1 MTVAARPVG
10 VAVVGTGGVAS
21 LHLSALARDEGARLV
36 GVCDIAASRARDAA
50 RSAGDGVRWTE
61 RVEEV
66 LAWPDVEAVIVCT
79 PNDTHADVGGR
90 VLAAG
95 RHLLMEKP
103 LAIDLAGADALIEA
117 ATDTGVVLMPG
128 QTHRFY
134 DLGRRLRAEV
144 DAGAIGRPT
153 YARSSLHA
161 GWIWG
166 GWGSWVLDPARS
178 GGHVVHNGVH
188 GLDLVSWWLGAEGAR
203 PVEVM
208 ARGVHGTSGALRIWD
223 HFAVHV
229 RYDGGAVAT
238 VEVSRAA
245 RPRSIVL
252 RESVV
257 AGSDGV
263 VRQTPSAGGGLLF
276 DEGGAAPLG
285 FDAQVGFDRE
295 LAAFLDAVRAGGPP
309 PVDAV
314 DGRRALAMAIAAERS
329 LVSGRPEAVEGSA

>member
-1 MTVAARPVG
+1 MNHAPRPVG
-10 VAVVGTGGVAS
+10 VAVVGTGGVAA
-21 LHLSALARDEGARLV
+21 LHLSALARDAGARLV
-36 GVCDIAASRARDAA
+36 GVCDVVAARARDAA
-50 RSAGDGVRWTE
+50 GAAGPDVRWTGDLAE
-61 RVEEV
+61 L
-66 LAWPDVEAVIVCT
+66 LAWPEVEAVVVCT
-79 PNDTHADVGGR
+79 PNDTHAAIGGQ
-90 VLAAG
+90 VLGSG

-117 ATDTGVVLMPG
+117 AERSGVLLMPG

-134 DLGRRLRAEV
+134 DLGLRLREAV
-144 DAGAIGRPT
+144 DSGALGKPT

-166 GWGSWVLDPARS
+166 GWGSWVLDPSRS

-188 GLDLVSWWLGAEGAR
+188 GLDLVTWWLGGE
-203 PVEVM
+203 PLEVM

-229 RYDGGAVAT
+229 RYRDGAVAV
-238 VEVSRAA
+238 VEVSRAT

-257 AGSDGV
+257 AGTAGV
-263 VRQTPSAGGGLLF
+263 ARQVPAAGGGLLL
-276 DEGGAAPLG
+276 DEAGAVPLG

-295 LAAFLDAVRAGGPP
+295 VGAFLAAVRSAGPP
-309 PVDAV
+309 PVSAL
-314 DGRRALAMAIAAERS
+314 DGRRALAMALAAERS
-329 LVSGRPEAVEGSA
+329 LVTGRPVRVAGSP

>member
-1 MTVAARPVG
+1 MNPAEPLRPVG
-10 VAVVGTGGVAS
+10 VAVVGTGGVAA
-21 LHLSALARDEGARLV
+21 LHLSALARDAGARLV
-36 GVCDIAASRARDAA
+36 GVCDVVAARAREAARDAGEDVLCTD
-50 RSAGDGVRWTE
+50 RLEDL
-61 RVEEV
+61 
-66 LAWPDVEAVIVCT
+66 LAWPDAEAIVVCT
-79 PNDTHADVGGR
+79 PNDTHASIGGR

-117 ATDTGVVLMPG
+117 ATRAGVVLMPG

-134 DLGRRLRAEV
+134 DLGRRLREV
-144 DAGAIGRPT
+144 VDSGAIGRAT

-188 GLDLVSWWLGAEGAR
+188 GLDLVTWWLGQEPA
-203 PVEVM
+203 EVM

-229 RYDGGAVAT
+229 RYRDGAVAT
-238 VEVSRAA
+238 VEVSRAT

-257 AGSDGV
+257 AGTDGV
-263 VRQTPSAGGGLLF
+263 ARQAPVAGGGLLL
-276 DEGGAAPLG
+276 DEAGAVPLG
-285 FDAQVGFDRE
+285 FDAQVGFDRQV
-295 LAAFLDAVRAGGPP
+295 AAFLAAVREGGPP
-309 PVDAV
+309 QVSAI
-314 DGRRALAMAIAAERS
+314 DGRRALAMALAAERS
-329 LVSGRPEAVEGSA
+329 LVTGRPVRVARAP